1 MAPDDFVL
9 SVPRAEWNGRGAD
22 MRSRLV
28 TWKWRFDLGA
38 GRSGL
43 LLDFTKVEFMEPWA
57 MAMFGAYGLEM
68 RRRGLAVR
76 SRFDASPSNLYF
88 VEMGLQELL
97 EQGTVAS
104 AERWQGSYQN
114 TGLHLVR
121 DYSDL
126 RRFKAA
132 ADRLALQHCPEAA
145 DCLRYAM
152 DEMGRN
158 VIQHSASAIGGVCI
172 AQHFPD
178 DRRLQVAVCDVGQGI
193 RSHMKV
199 RNPELATDMEALR
212 LAVLPHASGAA
223 PAGPYGGEQNS
234 GLGLFCS
241 SELAWRAR
249 GSMWLASG
257 KALLG
262 IRGDVV
268 SRTDPSQ
275 PVRVYRTTEGWPGTA
290 VVLDFPTDAVTALPD
305 VLEQCSKL
313 AAEARQMAGP
323 AGLDFLV
330 EEAEVE
336 NLFVVKVADFDGDNM
351 AAMAIRDRE
360 ILPRVRKAESVI
372 LDFAGVRAPA
382 QSFVHALLAEA
393 FSIPGSLV
401 RLSFHHC
408 SATAKAVLRMVAA
421 YASYRRVVG

>member
-1 MAPDDFVL
+1 
-9 SVPRAEWNGRGAD
+9 
-22 MRSRLV
+22 
-28 TWKWRFDLGA
+28 
-38 GRSGL
+38 
-43 LLDFTKVEFMEPWA
+43 
-57 MAMFGAYGLEM
+57 
-68 RRRGLAVR
+68 
-76 SRFDASPSNLYF
+76 
-88 VEMGLQELL
+88 
-97 EQGTVAS
+97 
-104 AERWQGSYQN
+104 
-114 TGLHLVR
+114 LHLVK
-121 DYSDL
+121 DYGDL
-126 RRFKAA
+126 RRFQEA

-158 VIQHSASAIGGVCI
+158 VIQHSASDIGGVCI

-193 RSHMKV
+193 RGHMSV

-262 IRGDVV
+262 IRGDVA

-275 PVRVYRTTEGWPGTA
+275 PVRVYRTTEGWPGTT
-290 VVLDFPTDAVTALPD
+290 VVLDFPTDVVSSLPD
-305 VLEQCSKL
+305 VLDQCSKL

-323 AGLDFLV
+323 SGLDFLMQ
-330 EEAEVE
+330 ESEVE
-336 NLFVVKVADFDGDNM
+336 NVHVIRVADFDGDNQV
-351 AAMAIRDRE
+351 AMALRDRE
-360 ILPRVRKAESVI
+360 VLPRIRRGESVI
-372 LDFAGVRAPA
+372 VDFEAVRAPA

-393 FSIPGSLV
+393 FSVPGSLV
-401 RLSFHHC
+401 RLSFRHC